1 MPRSLARGRGKR
13 KGVLVMGANRE
24 RAGLKKGKEKTD
36 EGSSV
41 LLYFMTEEGER
52 E

>member
-1 MPRSLARGRGKR
+1 MLRSLARGRENR
-13 KGVLVMGANRE
+13 ECVLVMGANRE
-24 RAGLKKGKEKTD
+24 SAGLEKGQRKTD
-36 EGSSV
+36 EDSSV